1 MKHFELQNQDSLEE
15 YQSTGRL
22 YRHIQSGAEIY
33 HMEAEDKE
41 NSFAFSFRTPPAD
54 DTGLPH
60 ILEHTVL
67 CGSRNFPIKD
77 PFITLYKGSMH
88 TFLNAYTAP
97 DRTVYPASS
106 VVEKDFFNLMRI
118 YGDAV
123 FFPLLRKEAFM
134 QEGHH
139 MEKDAQGKP
148 QRVGIVYNEMKGSY
162 SSHESLLAEYS
173 FRELFPGSPLNRD
186 SGGDPEKIPALTY
199 QQFKDFHQTY
209 YHPSNCRI
217 FLYGDIPVEKS
228 LDFLHQHFLSA
239 FNAKEIES
247 AVQPIERWNQP
258 LILQKP
264 APKGESDG
272 CSHTLNWLMG
282 PSWKGES
289 RLAMQVL
296 SQILIGT
303 GGAPLQMAIQK
314 SDLGED
320 LSPVSGL
327 ELDVCDMI
335 YTLGIRGSGKE
346 QGEAFRDMIFSEL
359 EKLVEEGIPS
369 DQIEGALRLV
379 EFREREIRGG
389 IPFGL
394 RLMGRVYRAWNY
406 DRSPREGLEFET
418 HLSKVRSKAF
428 DKGYWE
434 ELIKEAFL
442 QNPHYSLVTLY
453 PDEAYESRL
462 EKEEGRR
469 NQQWLEEQSP
479 EDLKQWEKDLE
490 ALRQFQQEED
500 DPAVLESIPFLTRE
514 EIPREVSHI
523 PLYKEKNS
531 KLTHYRQPQ
540 FTNGVFYANLGFN
553 LADFTLEERLWLPF
567 FSHSLTELGAGEWD
581 YAQLA
586 HRLSLNVGGLSSS
599 LISATLLGKDRAL
612 SHLVLRV
619 KMLEQQ
625 IPEALDLT
633 EKVLFERNFQQ
644 ETRLKEL
651 LLEMRNDIRTSLIP
665 NGTGYALTRAA
676 APLSESAYMD
686 EIWYGVT
693 QYEHLQKAVEQWEKE
708 GAEPLVKVLASLSR
722 KIFTRL
728 DWISLSAG
736 EKELP
741 FFEEQWNLRI
751 AGWEILPVE
760 ALSLPIPSFPVEQ
773 SWESPTQ
780 VAFSAAVMKG
790 PSLSSARYSTQ
801 LVISHLL
808 KAGFLWEK
816 VRMQGGAYG
825 ASAGASGLEE
835 YFFFNSFRDPGGSRT
850 FAAFREGLEYLKKH
864 ISTRDIDLALI
875 GLVGKDLKP
884 LSPAQKASMAVRR
897 DIYGISD
904 SLRQENRDRLLK
916 LGPQDIREEL
926 DRMLEEWDREHRL
939 VLMAN
944 KELIDSAHK
953 DHPQLASNRN
963 PLG

>member
-1 MKHFELQNQDSLEE
+1 MKHFELLSQDSLEE

-33 HMEAEDKE
+33 HIEAEDKE
-41 NSFAFSFRTPPAD
+41 NSFGFSFRTPPAD

-106 VVEKDFFNLMRI
+106 VVEKDFFNLMHI

-139 MEKDAQGKP
+139 MEKDEEGKP
-148 QRVGIVYNEMKGSY
+148 TRVGIVYNEMKGSY
-162 SSHESLLAEYS
+162 SSHESLLSEYS
-173 FRELFPGSPLNRD
+173 FRELFPGSPLSKD
-186 SGGDPEKIPALTY
+186 SGGDPEKIPSLTY
-199 QQFKDFHQTY
+199 QQFIDFHEHY

-228 LDFLHQHFLSA
+228 LEFLHKHFLSA
-239 FNAKEIES
+239 FNKKD
-247 AVQPIERWNQP
+247 VQSSLPPVERWQKP
-258 LILQKP
+258 LVMERP

-272 CSHTLNWLMG
+272 CSHSINWLLE
-282 PSWKGES
+282 PSWEGES
-289 RLAMQVL
+289 RLALQIL

-303 GGAPLQMAIQK
+303 GGAPLQIAIQK

-335 YTLGIRGSGKE
+335 YTLGIRGSRRD
-346 QGEAFRDMIFSEL
+346 QNSAFRDMIFGEL
-359 EKLVEEGIPS
+359 EKLVRDGIPR

-394 RLMGRVYRAWNY
+394 RLMGRVLRAWNY
-406 DRSPREGLEFET
+406 DRSPREGLDFEK
-418 HLSKVRSKAF
+418 HLKALRARAF

-434 ELIKEAFL
+434 DIIKKAFL
-442 QNPHYSLVTLY
+442 ENPHYSLITLY
-453 PDEAYESRL
+453 PDEGYEARL
-462 EKEEGRR
+462 EEGEAER
-469 NQQWLEEQSP
+469 NRQWMEEQDPQS
-479 EDLKQWEKDLE
+479 LKQWEKDLGD
-490 ALRQFQQEED
+490 LRRFQQEED

-514 EIPREVSHI
+514 EIPREVTRI
-523 PLYKEKNS
+523 PLYRQDAGGI
-531 KLTHYRQPQ
+531 THYRQPQ

-553 LADFTLEERLWLPF
+553 LSDFTQEERLWLPF
-567 FSHSLTELGAGEWD
+567 FSHSFTELGAGEWD

-586 HRLSLNVGGLSSS
+586 HQLSLNVGGLSSS
-599 LISATLLGKDRAL
+599 LISATPLKGDKAL
-612 SHLVLRV
+612 CHLVLRV

-625 IPEALDLT
+625 IAPALDLT
-633 EKVLFERNFQQ
+633 EKILFQRDFRQK
-644 ETRLKEL
+644 TRLKEL

-676 APLSESAYMD
+676 APLTEATYMD
-686 EIWYGVT
+686 EIWYGVR
-693 QYEHLQKAVEQWEKE
+693 QYEHMQKAVELWETK
-708 GAEPLVKVLASLSR
+708 GAEDLIKVLESLSR
-722 KIFTRL
+722 KIFSRL

-741 FFEEQWNLRI
+741 LFEKQWADRI
-751 AGWEILPVE
+751 SRWEKISPDRLE
-760 ALSLPIPSFPVEQ
+760 LEIPEFSAQQ

-790 PSLSSARYSTQ
+790 PALDSSRYTSQ

-808 KAGFLWEK
+808 KAGYLWER

-835 YFFFNSFRDPGGSRT
+835 YFFFSAFRDPGGSKT
-850 FAAFREGLEYLKKH
+850 YAAFRDGLEYLKKH
-864 ISTRDIDLALI
+864 ISIRDINLALI

-884 LSPAQKASMAVRR
+884 LAPAQRASMAVRR
-897 DIYGISD
+897 DLYGISD
-904 SLRQENRDRLLK
+904 ALRQENRDRLLS
-916 LGPQDIREEL
+916 LQPQDIQEEL
-926 DRMLEEWDREHRL
+926 DRMLQDWDESHRL
-939 VLMAN
+939 VLMGN
-944 KELIDSAHK
+944 KEQIDSAK
-953 DHPQLASNRN
+953 QAYPELASNRS